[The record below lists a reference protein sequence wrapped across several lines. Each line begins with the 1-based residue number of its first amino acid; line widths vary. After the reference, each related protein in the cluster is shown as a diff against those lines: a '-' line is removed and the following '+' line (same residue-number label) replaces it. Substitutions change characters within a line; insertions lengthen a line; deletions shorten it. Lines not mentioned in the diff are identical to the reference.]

1 MFGGGVEVCAVSVAI
16 SVEDPGHDGHD
27 VSVFLLVDLA
37 VALISCHSSPHPRV
51 HKHTHK
57 DTMRL
62 HQCLLL
68 LFALLSPLVQ
78 ASILA
83 IDYGAE
89 FTKLSLVKP
98 GVPFDVLLDRD
109 AKRKISSV
117 VGWKKNDRVFGAEGK
132 MSVSS

>member
-1 MFGGGVEVCAVSVAI
+1 MTCRRLSLSFALNPPLSV
-16 SVEDPGHDGHD
+16 PR
-27 VSVFLLVDLA
+27 
-37 VALISCHSSPHPRV
+37 HSAPPRAPN
-51 HKHTHK
+51 TNYTPN
-57 DTMRL
+57 DNMRL

-78 ASILA
+78 GAILA

-98 GVPFDVLLDRD
+98 GTPFDVLLDRD

-132 MSVSS
+132 MSVSRAAS